1 MTNLKVLFDKIK
13 HLSKSLDPNIEYVV
27 YGDVYELNHIQN
39 VTYPAVVVTVGQHT
53 SNLDNYNF
61 NYKLNIFYVDRLT
74 DDKANKIDVHAN
86 AIIFINSLLKALD
99 DEYIISDY
107 EIYNFNERFNDV
119 CAGAYVSC
127 RIQMPISECYDF
139 PGGDGKTDEIISNIE
154 DINITENGVYSAP
167 YGTAYKNVDVNVQDE
182 SKDEY
187 FRKIIEGRL
196 DEPLVVPSSTTYIR
210 PHAFEYL
217 NVNDL
222 SNDVVCPLLE
232 LLEGNEISIGDS
244 AFMYA
249 KIKKIIVPSDNKL
262 NGPYIFAYNKNL
274 EELIWKS
281 NSDAFSMCYDCTNLK
296 KVLFTGS
303 RPVISANAFLN
314 CTSLEIVDLS
324 ECTSVANLSSF
335 TAFNGVPTTCEF
347 RIPAALY
354 DAWINATNWAAIYA
368 LGYKFISV

>member
-74 DDKANKIDVHAN
+74 DDKVNKIDVHAS

-107 EIYNFNERFNDV
+107 EIFNFNERFNDV

-139 PGGDGKTDEIISNIE
+139 PGGDGKTTEIISNIE

-196 DEPLVVPSSTTYIR
+196 DEPLVVPSTTTGIR
-210 PHAFEYL
+210 AHAFEYL
-217 NVNDL
+217 NVKHL
-222 SNDVVCPLLE
+222 STDVVCPLLE
-232 LLEGNEISIGDS
+232 LPEGNEIFIGGS
-244 AFMYA
+244 AFQYA
-249 KIKKIIVPSDNKL
+249 RIKKIVVPSDNRL
-262 NGPYIFAYNKNL
+262 NGTYIFANNKVL

-281 NSDAFSMCYDCTNLK
+281 NSAAFYMCDECSNLK

-303 RPVISANAFLN
+303 KPIISENAFLN

-324 ECTSVANLSSF
+324 ECTSVANLSSS

-347 RIPAALY
+347 RIPASLY
-354 DAWINATNWAAIYA
+354 DAWINATNWAALYA
-368 LGYKFISV
+368 QGYKFISV